1 MIDKIMGEIINSLDV
16 LKLKQSKEWFDM
28 ENVPDSLID
37 NCYVIAPFPFNPG
50 ESVGT
55 ESRNRFSQRIKQ
67 AAVPMTIFFS
77 QKVSTNNLSKFVG
90 ANGEKVE
97 QIISSLVSI
106 VTGADEKDNI
116 SFVGSAPSVVG
127 KVLINKID
135 FNINYRIQ

>member
-1 MIDKIMGEIINSLDV
+1 MIDKIIKEFITSLNA
-16 LKLKQSKEWFDM
+16 LKLKQSREWFDM

-37 NCYVIAPFPFNPG
+37 NCYVIVPIPFNPG

-67 AAVPMTIFFS
+67 TTVPITIFYS
-77 QKVSTNNLSKFVG
+77 QKTPANNLSEFVG
-90 ANGEKVE
+90 SNAVKVE
-97 QIISSLVSI
+97 QIISSLTSI
-106 VTGADEKDNI
+106 AVGADEKDNI